1 MSKNPVAAYV
11 CSSIGRKQIMGM
23 SGLYLYFFLLV
34 HLAGNIG
41 LLAGAEH
48 FNSYGHLML
57 HTLRE
62 IIYPVELTLTAAFF
76 LHIYLGVKVSM
87 ENRAARPQR
96 YAVNASKSNEKIY
109 ARYMLLSGVWLLIF
123 VLVHVPHFRMGLYSE
138 IGTVVYNGVEMR
150 DLYGATMHFFA
161 KGWFTAFYVFSFLFL
176 FNHLAHGVRSSL
188 QSVGLNHPRYNAAIQ
203 FLSTAYA
210 VIISG
215 GFTAIALW
223 AYFQRGV

>member
-1 MSKNPVAAYV
+1 MSKNPVAAYL

-76 LHIYLGVKVSM
+76 LHIYLGVKV
-87 ENRAARPQR
+87 
-96 YAVNASKSNEKIY
+96 
-109 ARYMLLSGVWLLIF
+109 
-123 VLVHVPHFRMGLYSE
+123 
-138 IGTVVYNGVEMR
+138 
-150 DLYGATMHFFA
+150 
-161 KGWFTAFYVFSFLFL
+161 
-176 FNHLAHGVRSSL
+176 
-188 QSVGLNHPRYNAAIQ
+188 
-203 FLSTAYA
+203 
-210 VIISG
+210 
-215 GFTAIALW
+215 
-223 AYFQRGV
+223 